1 MGKLCGF
8 SLWKLAQ
15 FLIGLTL
22 GYLIPLLYGPTFP
35 DTTPSLST
43 PSYTPLSKP
52 EPLMPLFVGVMTAR
66 KYLSSRACSV
76 WRAWGKELQDQGGD
90 IRFFVGEGDL
100 EETTAGEWCGVPL
113 VVLKGVEDGAYPP
126 QKKSFTM
133 LAWMWDNFGTKSRWF
148 LRADD
153 DVFVK
158 VEQLVE
164 FLRPINDSEPHYI
177 GQAGRGRGLEEGN
190 LDLDWNQNF
199 CMGGPGVVL
208 SWTTLSLLRDKIPSC
223 LAELETGM
231 PGHSHE
237 DVEVG
242 RCVAR
247 ATGRACTWAYDMQSL
262 FYHSTGGKDD
272 KGSEVVPAKVGERVL
287 QHALTIHPLKQPE
300 NMENMAVKVAAS
312 KRTELRTRALKARVM
327 AAKLAADLP
336 PGTLPEVE
344 LLDSDLLDNL
354 AVLKGPWDLIL
365 NHQLYSVKA
374 GGAKRKVPQHLA
386 EGLTR
391 VVGHVLDVINAEAS
405 EKGRIIEFRDLFYAY
420 VHTDPK
426 YGLTYILDL
435 LLLYKRYKGN
445 KMTVKVRRHVY
456 VRQPFL
462 PLVAK
467 LEEQQE
473 SNPPSVPVMVSGDGG
488 LGVAQDTRQSVTIIV
503 PVAGE
508 KKIPVVKRFLENYE
522 KEVLSQLQ
530 PARLVMVVFKEEEGD
545 TQMEAAVREETE
557 ALESNYPG
565 YDFTVTVLSM
575 AFNRGVGMMAGIKL
589 CVDTELLLLIDV
601 DIQFSGEALDLVRSF
616 SKLGEQVYFPV
627 VFSMFKGEKEGY
639 WRDFGYGIMSA
650 YKQDIDR
657 VQGFNTTILGW
668 GKEDVD
674 LYERFLKTNISI
686 FRAPTP
692 HLVHR
697 YHPVTCSPN
706 LPAAQ
711 AAMCKSSKASNYLP
725 LGELVDKILNTSLLN
740 G

>member
-1 MGKLCGF
+1 MGK
-8 SLWKLAQ
+8 LWKLAQ
-15 FLIGLTL
+15 FVIGLSL
-22 GYLIPLLYGPTFP
+22 GYLIPCLYGPALP
-35 DTTPSLST
+35 DPPPSVSLPTHTSLNMAQ
-43 PSYTPLSKP
+43 PL
-52 EPLMPLFVGVMTAR
+52 LPLFVGVMTAR
-66 KYLSSRACSV
+66 KYLSTRACSV
-76 WRAWGKELQDQGGD
+76 WRAWGKEVIEQGGE
-90 IRFFVGEGDL
+90 IRFFVGEGDTV
-100 EETTAGEWCGVPL
+100 EAAPGEWCGVPL
-113 VVLKGVEDGAYPP
+113 VVLDGVEDGAYPP
-126 QKKSFTM
+126 QEKSFMM
-133 LAWMWDNFGTKSRWF
+133 LAWMWDNFGSKARWF

-164 FLRPINDSEPHYI
+164 FLRPINDSEPQYI
-177 GQAGRGRGLEEGN
+177 GQAGRGRGLEEGK

-208 SWTTLSLLRDKIPSC
+208 SWTTLSLMREQIPSC
-223 LAELETGM
+223 LASLVT
-231 PGHSHE
+231 SHE

-247 ATGRACTWAYDMQSL
+247 STGRACTWAYDMQTL
-262 FYHSTGGKDD
+262 FYHSSGGKDD

-300 NMENMAVKVAAS
+300 NMENMAVKVASS
-312 KRTELRTRALKARVM
+312 KRTEVRTRALKARVM
-327 AAKLAADLP
+327 AAKLAEDLP
-336 PGTLPEVE
+336 AGSVPEME
-344 LLDSDLLDNL
+344 MLDGDLLDNL
-354 AVLKGPWDLIL
+354 SVLKGPWDLIL

-374 GGAKRKVPQHLA
+374 GGARRKVPQHLA

-462 PLVAK
+462 PLVAM
-467 LEEQQE
+467 LEEEEQE
-473 SNPPSVPVMVSGDGG
+473 SNPPSVPVLSGDGG

-508 KKIPVVKRFLENYE
+508 KKIPVVRRFLENYE

-545 TQMEAAVREETE
+545 TQMEAAVREGTE

-575 AFNRGVGMMAGIKL
+575 SFNRGVGMMAGINL
-589 CVDTELLLLIDV
+589 CVKSELLLLIDV

-616 SKLGEQVYFPV
+616 SKPGEQVYFPI

-639 WRDFGYGIMSA
+639 WRDFGFGIMSA
-650 YKQDIDR
+650 YKQDIER
-657 VQGFNTTILGW
+657 VQGFNTTITGW

-674 LYERFLKTNISI
+674 LYERFLSTNISI

-697 YHPVTCSPN
+697 YHPVTCSPS
-706 LPAAQ
+706 LPTTQ

-725 LGELVDKILNTSLLN
+725 LGELVDKILNSSLLN

>member
-1 MGKLCGF
+1 MKMAKL
-8 SLWKLAQ
+8 SLWRLAQ
-15 FLIGLTL
+15 FLTGLSL
-22 GYLIPLLYGPTFP
+22 GYIIPLLY
-35 DTTPSLST
+35 S
-43 PSYTPLSKP
+43 PSYHESASPTTTTSHTHKQSPRPML
-52 EPLMPLFVGVMTAR
+52 PLFVGVMTAR

-76 WRAWGKELQDQGGD
+76 WRAWGKEVIEQGGA
-90 IRFFVGEGDL
+90 IRFFVGEGEELDQSSGDL
-100 EETTAGEWCGVPL
+100 CGLPL
-113 VVLKGVEDGAYPP
+113 EVLKGVQDGAYPP
-126 QKKSFTM
+126 QEKSFMM
-133 LAWMWDNFGTKSRWF
+133 LAWMWDNYGSKARWF

-164 FLRPINDSEPHYI
+164 FLRPINDSDPQYI
-177 GQAGRGRGLEEGN
+177 GQAGRGRGLEEGR

-208 SWTTLSLLRDKIPSC
+208 SWKTLSLLRGEIPSC
-223 LAELETGM
+223 LGSLLT
-231 PGHSHE
+231 SHE

-247 ATGRACTWAYDMQSL
+247 ATGRVCTWAYDMQTL
-262 FYHSTGGKDD
+262 FYHSVGGKDD

-312 KRTELRTRALKARVM
+312 KRTELRTRALKAGVM
-327 AAKLAADLP
+327 AAKIASDLP
-336 PGTLPEVE
+336 PGTLPDVE
-344 LLDSDLLDNL
+344 LLDGDLLDNL
-354 AVLKGPWDLIL
+354 TVLTGPWDLIL
-365 NHQLYSVKA
+365 NHQLYSVSA
-374 GGAKRKVPQHLA
+374 GGARRKVPQHLA

-467 LEEQQE
+467 IEEQQE
-473 SNPPSVPVMVSGDGG
+473 SNPPSVPDLVSGDGG

-530 PARLVMVVFKEEEGD
+530 PARLVMVVFKEEERD
-545 TQMEAAVREETE
+545 TQMEGAVREGTE
-557 ALESNYPG
+557 ALENNYPG
-565 YDFTVTVLSM
+565 YDFTVSVLNM
-575 AFNRGVGMMAGIKL
+575 AFSRGVGMMAGIKL
-589 CVDTELLLLIDV
+589 CVETELLLLIDV

-627 VFSMFKGEKEGY
+627 VFSMFKGEQEGY
-639 WRDFGYGIMSA
+639 WRDFGFGIMSA
-650 YKQDIDR
+650 YKQDLDR
-657 VQGFNTTILGW
+657 VQGFNTSITGW

-674 LYERFLKTNISI
+674 LYERFLSTNISI

-697 YHPVTCSPN
+697 YHPVTCSPT
-706 LPAAQ
+706 LPPKQ
-711 AAMCKSSKASNYLP
+711 AAMCKSSKASNFLP
-725 LGELVDKILNTSLLN
+725 LGELVDKILNSSLLN

>member
-1 MGKLCGF
+1 MAKLLGF

-15 FLIGLTL
+15 FLIGICL
-22 GYLIPLLYGPTFP
+22 GVLLPCLYVPSLP
-35 DTTPSLST
+35 ATTPSISLPT
-43 PSYTPLSKP
+43 HTAHTKPRPL
-52 EPLMPLFVGVMTAR
+52 LPLFVGVMTAR
-66 KYLSSRACSV
+66 KYLSTRACSA
-76 WRAWGKELQDQGGD
+76 WRAWGREVVEQGGE
-90 IRFFVGEGDL
+90 IRFFVGEG
-100 EETTAGEWCGVPL
+100 EIGEAAPGDWCGVPL

-126 QKKSFTM
+126 QEKSFMM
-133 LAWMWDNFGTKSRWF
+133 LAWMWDNFGSRAKWF

-164 FLRPINDSEPHYI
+164 FLRPINDSEPQYI
-177 GQAGRGRGLEEGN
+177 GQAGRGRGLEEGR

-208 SWTTLSLLRDKIPSC
+208 SWTTLSLMREKIPSC
-223 LAELETGM
+223 LANLVT
-231 PGHSHE
+231 SHE

-247 ATGRACTWAYDMQSL
+247 STGRACTWAYDMQTL
-262 FYHSTGGKDD
+262 FYHSAGGKDD
-272 KGSEVVPAKVGERVL
+272 KGSEVVPAKVSERVM

-300 NMENMAVKVAAS
+300 NMENMAVKVASS

-327 AAKLAADLP
+327 AARLAEDLP
-336 PGTLPEVE
+336 SGSVPEVE
-344 LLDSDLLDNL
+344 MLDSDLLGNL
-354 AVLKGPWDLIL
+354 SVLKGPWDLIL

-374 GGAKRKVPQHLA
+374 GGARRKVPQHLA

-405 EKGRIIEFRDLFYAY
+405 DKGRIIEFRDLFYAY

-462 PLVAK
+462 PLVAM

-473 SNPPSVPVMVSGDGG
+473 SNPPSVPVLSGDGG

-508 KKIPVVKRFLENYE
+508 KKIPVVRRFLENYE

-530 PARLVMVVFKEEEGD
+530 PARLVMVVFMEEEGD
-545 TQMEAAVREETE
+545 TQMEAAVREGTE

-575 AFNRGVGMMAGIKL
+575 AFNRGLGMMAGIKL
-589 CVDTELLLLIDV
+589 CVDLELLLLIDI

-616 SKLGEQVYFPV
+616 SKPGEQVYFPIV
-627 VFSMFKGEKEGY
+627 YSMFKGEREGY
-639 WRDFGYGIMSA
+639 WRDFGFGIMSA
-650 YKQDIDR
+650 YKQDLER
-657 VQGFNTTILGW
+657 VQGFNTSIVGW

-674 LYERFLKTNISI
+674 LYERFLSTNISI
-686 FRAPTP
+686 FRSPTP

-697 YHPVTCSPN
+697 YHPVTCSPT
-706 LPAAQ
+706 LPTTQ

-725 LGELVDKILNTSLLN
+725 LGELVDKILNSSLLN

>member
-1 MGKLCGF
+1 MAK
-8 SLWKLAQ
+8 LWKVAQ
-15 FLIGLTL
+15 FVIGLSL
-22 GYLIPLLYGPTFP
+22 GYLIPCLYGPSLP
-35 DTTPSLST
+35 DPPPSVSLPTHTSANMAK
-43 PSYTPLSKP
+43 PL
-52 EPLMPLFVGVMTAR
+52 LPLFVGVMTAR
-66 KYLSSRACSV
+66 KYLSTRACSV
-76 WRAWGKELQDQGGD
+76 WRAWGKEVIEQGGD
-90 IRFFVGEGDL
+90 IRFFVGEGDTV
-100 EETTAGEWCGVPL
+100 EAAPGEWCGVPL
-113 VVLKGVEDGAYPP
+113 VVLDGVEDGAYPP
-126 QKKSFTM
+126 QEKSFMM
-133 LAWMWDNFGTKSRWF
+133 LAWMWDNFGSKARWF

-164 FLRPINDSEPHYI
+164 FLRPINDSEPQYI
-177 GQAGRGRGLEEGN
+177 GQAGRGRGLEEGK

-208 SWTTLSLLRDKIPSC
+208 SWTTLSLMREQIPSC
-223 LAELETGM
+223 LASLVT
-231 PGHSHE
+231 SHE

-247 ATGRACTWAYDMQSL
+247 STGRACTWAYDMQTL
-262 FYHSTGGKDD
+262 FYHSSGGKDD

-300 NMENMAVKVAAS
+300 NMENMAVKVASS
-312 KRTELRTRALKARVM
+312 KRTEVRTRALKARVM
-327 AAKLAADLP
+327 AAKLAKDLP
-336 PGTLPEVE
+336 AGSVPEVE
-344 LLDSDLLDNL
+344 MLDGDLLDNL
-354 AVLKGPWDLIL
+354 SVLKGPWDLIL

-374 GGAKRKVPQHLA
+374 GGARRKVPQHLA

-462 PLVAK
+462 PLVAM
-467 LEEQQE
+467 LEEEEEQE
-473 SNPPSVPVMVSGDGG
+473 SNPPSVPVLSGDGG

-508 KKIPVVKRFLENYE
+508 KKIPVVRRFLENYE

-545 TQMEAAVREETE
+545 TQMEAAVREGTE

-575 AFNRGVGMMAGIKL
+575 SFNRGVGMMAGIKL
-589 CVDTELLLLIDV
+589 CVKSELLLLIDV

-616 SKLGEQVYFPV
+616 SKPGEQVYFPI

-639 WRDFGYGIMSA
+639 WRDFGFGIMSA
-650 YKQDIDR
+650 YKQDIEM
-657 VQGFNTTILGW
+657 VQGFNTTITGW

-674 LYERFLKTNISI
+674 LYERFLTTNISI

-697 YHPVTCSPN
+697 YHPVTCSPS
-706 LPAAQ
+706 LPTTQ

-725 LGELVDKILNTSLLN
+725 LGELVDKILNSSLLN

>member
-1 MGKLCGF
+1 MGKL
-8 SLWKLAQ
+8 WKVAQ
-15 FLIGLTL
+15 FVIGLSL
-22 GYLIPLLYGPTFP
+22 GYLIPCLYGPSLP
-35 DTTPSLST
+35 GPPPSVSLPTHTAASMAK
-43 PSYTPLSKP
+43 PL
-52 EPLMPLFVGVMTAR
+52 LPLFVGVMTAR
-66 KYLSSRACSV
+66 KYLSTRACSV
-76 WRAWGKELQDQGGD
+76 WRAWGKEVIEQGGE

-100 EETTAGEWCGVPL
+100 VEAAPGEWCGVPL
-113 VVLKGVEDGAYPP
+113 VVLNGVEDGAYPP
-126 QKKSFTM
+126 QEKSFMM
-133 LAWMWDNFGTKSRWF
+133 LAWMWDNFGSKARWF

-164 FLRPINDSEPHYI
+164 FLRPINDSEPQYI
-177 GQAGRGRGLEEGN
+177 GQAGRGRGLEEGK

-208 SWTTLSLLRDKIPSC
+208 SWTTLSLMREQIPSC
-223 LAELETGM
+223 LASLVT
-231 PGHSHE
+231 SHE

-247 ATGRACTWAYDMQSL
+247 STGRACTWAYDMQTL
-262 FYHSTGGKDD
+262 FYHSSGGKDD

-300 NMENMAVKVAAS
+300 NMENMAVKVASS
-312 KRTELRTRALKARVM
+312 KRTEVRTRALKARVM
-327 AAKLAADLP
+327 AAKLAEDLP
-336 PGTLPEVE
+336 AGSVPEVE
-344 LLDSDLLDNL
+344 MLDGDLLDNL
-354 AVLKGPWDLIL
+354 SVLKGPWDLIL

-374 GGAKRKVPQHLA
+374 GGARRKVPQHLA

-462 PLVAK
+462 PLVAM
-467 LEEQQE
+467 LEEEEQE
-473 SNPPSVPVMVSGDGG
+473 SNPPSVPVLSGDGG
-488 LGVAQDTRQSVTIIV
+488 LGVAPDTRQSVTIIV

-508 KKIPVVKRFLENYE
+508 KKIPVVRRFLENYE

-545 TQMEAAVREETE
+545 TQMEAAVREGTE

-575 AFNRGVGMMAGIKL
+575 SFNRGVGMMAGIKL
-589 CVDTELLLLIDV
+589 CVKSELLLLIDV

-616 SKLGEQVYFPV
+616 SKPGEQVYFPI
-627 VFSMFKGEKEGY
+627 VFSMFKGEREGY
-639 WRDFGYGIMSA
+639 WRDFGFGIMSA
-650 YKQDIDR
+650 YKQDIER
-657 VQGFNTTILGW
+657 VQGFNTTITGW

-674 LYERFLKTNISI
+674 LYERFISTNISI

-697 YHPVTCSPN
+697 YHPVTCSSS
-706 LPAAQ
+706 LPPSQ

-725 LGELVDKILNTSLLN
+725 LGELVDKILNSSLLN